1 MNGAEEIMS
10 TCKTCGE
17 TIEPGTLH
25 ACRAPSLHAPWL
37 QGMLDEAN
45 KPLLDELAK
54 IRQLLEQQHSEPK
67 KSVTKAQTR
76 ETR

>member
-1 MNGAEEIMS
+1 MII
-10 TCKTCGE
+10 CKTCGE

-37 QGMLDEAN
+37 EDMLAAAN
-45 KPLLDELAK
+45 KPLVDELAR
-54 IRQLLEQQHSEPK
+54 IRQLLEQQALSK
-67 KSVTKAQTR
+67 KPATKAHTR

>member
-1 MNGAEEIMS
+1 MS

-37 QGMLDEAN
+37 QDMLDAAN
-45 KPLLDELAK
+45 KPLLDELAR
-54 IRQLLEQQHSEPK
+54 IRQLLEGQQQPTSRKPL
-67 KSVTKAQTR
+67 TKAQTR